1 MTPYLLVGL
10 TAAVITFVTTPS
22 VRWLASKLGAI
33 DHPSDRKVHANPTPT
48 LGGLAILLGI
58 IGAGFVASTMPEF
71 EGVFA
76 ATSEPLGILLG
87 ALVIFVMGAVDDFH
101 DLPAPVKLAGQVFA
115 SGILFLAG
123 VKMQGL
129 LLPDQYVILS
139 DDVSVIVTVV
149 WLVATINA
157 MNLVDGLDGLAAGLA
172 AIAAAAFFV
181 FSYRLYADAEF
192 GVISSAPLAAIVIV
206 GASLGFLRHNFHPA
220 RIFMGDSGAML
231 LGLVLGAATVAGIG
245 NAPPEVLVG
254 GDGSTVTVQ
263 STSTSTV
270 FLAYFPLLIPLMVLA
285 IPILDAMFAI
295 VRRAR
300 RRRSVFT
307 ADKEHIHHRLM
318 DLGHGHRQAVLVL
331 YIWAA
336 LAAGA
341 GLAYSF
347 LDHDDFI
354 FALPVAVGAV
364 VIYTL
369 FPLLT
374 KFIQGRIAP

>member
-1 MTPYLLVGL
+1 VIPYLLVGL
-10 TAAVITFVTTPS
+10 TAAVITFVATPS
-22 VRWLASKLGAI
+22 VRWFASKAGAI

-48 LGGLAILLGI
+48 LGGLAILLGVV
-58 IGAGFVASTMPEF
+58 GAGFIASTMPEF

-76 ATSEPLGILLG
+76 ATSEPLGILLAG
-87 ALVIFVMGAVDDFH
+87 LVIFVLGAVDDFH
-101 DLPAPVKLAGQVFA
+101 ELPAPVKLAGQVFA
-115 SGILFLAG
+115 SGILFLTG
-123 VKMQGL
+123 VKMQGV
-129 LLPDQYVILS
+129 LLPDQYVVLS
-139 DDVSVIVTVV
+139 EDVSVIVTVV

-181 FSYRLYADAEF
+181 FSYRLYGEADF

-245 NAPPEVLVG
+245 SAPPE
-254 GDGSTVTVQ
+254 VQ

-285 IPILDAMFAI
+285 IPILDALFAI

-300 RRRSVFT
+300 RRRSLFN

-331 YIWAA
+331 YIWAS

-369 FPLLT
+369 FPVLT
-374 KFIQGRIAP
+374 KFIHDRIAP